1 MQVSPIKKSNLS
13 YGMSLKI
20 NPNLEKK
27 LGEQSY
33 DYLKNIQKV
42 GEDISNVKSYHVI
55 LADELYP
62 KVKKAHMQDSKD
74 YFKELKDEESVLGKY
89 CSVTCGDETHGFFNP
104 NEPSIF
110 RYLYKNQAAE
120 KYNEFKQLDALNQ
133 AAELSKMLEANDLLM
148 IEKQQK
154 ESLLLNTKTQEKK
167 EIDGKKQALIKNLF
181 KNFSTMF

>member
-120 KYNEFKQLDALNQ
+120 
-133 AAELSKMLEANDLLM
+133 LSKMLEANDLLM
-148 IEKQQK
+148 LEKQQK